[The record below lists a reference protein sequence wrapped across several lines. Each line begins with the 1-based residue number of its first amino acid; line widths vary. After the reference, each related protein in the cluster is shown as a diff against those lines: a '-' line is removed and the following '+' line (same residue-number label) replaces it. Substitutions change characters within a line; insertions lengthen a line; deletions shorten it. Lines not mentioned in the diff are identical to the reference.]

1 MFRDISFWR
10 RTTTRMVFWV
20 APLTFTSVLPHTIP
34 PPAIQSV
41 PLPLVEKSK
50 KATGALSPE
59 TALIGSEI
67 GIRSTPFP
75 NDVSWSMVAYRGG
88 GGSKAY
94 SIIRSDTIH
103 HPPLRRTQYRRT
115 VSIRSPTAELPAP
128 ANRPLPEDDSY
139 D

>member
-10 RTTTRMVFWV
+10 RTTTRVVFWV

-34 PPAIQSV
+34 TPAIQSV

-50 KATGALSPE
+50 KATGALSRE

-67 GIRSTPFP
+67 GIRSTPSP

-88 GGSKAY
+88 RGFESIQYHSIRYHPPSSASTY
-94 SIIRSDTIH
+94 SI
-103 HPPLRRTQYRRT
+103 PPDRFYSFTNRRASCPSESATPRG
-115 VSIRSPTAELPAP
+115 
-128 ANRPLPEDDSY
+128 
-139 D
+139 